1 MHEIIYFAMKKSV
14 LFLVILLSKL
24 MGYGQTF
31 NISGKAVFPDNV
43 IQSNCNRP
51 LEGNPWDIQ
60 LLHSSAGQDVAS
72 YSPILVGD
80 IDGNGVSEIVV
91 AKYNGNNY
99 RSREINVYSGRN
111 LSLQH
116 SFIVPDTI
124 YLSNGPYAIG
134 RYPKADGTMEGAI
147 FTHCYDKK
155 IRAYS
160 INGTLLNVSDRATSC
175 DGMVSLAD
183 FNGDGFPEVYAGSDI
198 FDAATLKWLCSGPAN
213 GNKGL
218 GYRGTPA
225 YSNGTYHH
233 TYYAMSLAYNAL
245 GDEKQ
250 ELICGNTI
258 YTVNI
263 VSRTNANLNSVTVA
277 KTITPPS
284 GCSQDGHVCLADFDL
299 DGETEVL
306 VIRDDTNDQIVDN
319 TYFYAYKPSNAQIL
333 FQKALRCASTSYVF
347 IGNTDTEPYPEIIF
361 LENQPNGYSESIF
374 CWRYTPQSG
383 LATVWSQYH
392 DDRSG
397 QTAMTLFDF
406 NQDNI
411 MELVY
416 RDNNNL
422 RIINASGKSHVTGN
436 DTIRPYNIYTRRMAA
451 GTGCEYPIVADVN
464 GDGVAEIV
472 ATGLIDQYVGYD
484 VGYGGVHV
492 FGSPGNWSSARPVW
506 NQYMYHVT
514 NVNEDMTIP
523 TFCFNTATTFTA
535 PDGTVRRPFNNFLQ
549 QATYITQYG
558 EPIGEMGEPQ
568 YVDIYD
574 QLDGVYTWNGTTY
587 TAPGEYTQQFTDIHG
602 CDSIVTLHLS
612 DEPIELPDNI
622 VESDC
627 NNNIPFPFQGGQLL
641 HHTPNDI
648 NVYTTPLC
656 GDIDNDGIVDIVVPH
671 FTATDDNYRAWSNQI
686 DIYSGN
692 DLSLQSIISIPQ
704 EIYLLYHPYGIVRYP
719 SENGGMQGAVFVL
732 CNDGKLRS
740 YSKNGQ
746 LLHTA
751 DVDPPCDGVPAF
763 ADFNNDGYP
772 EVYIGNAIYDA
783 ATLKQLCAGPANGN
797 KGLSYR
803 GSPPNVYPHH
813 ANYALSF
820 AYNFF
825 GDEKMELVCGNT
837 IYNVNIASRTN
848 PALNSITTNKTIT
861 PPNGFPQD
869 GQVSLADLDL
879 DGEIDVV
886 VTKDLTD
893 DCVDDNTYFYAYKP
907 STGNILFQFSIY
919 CRSAGLPVICNIDSD
934 PHPEILFVDYLRDVY
949 SEKMHC
955 LRYTT
960 GNGLDEI
967 WAVHH
972 NDPSGMT
979 TMVFFD
985 FNNDEIPE
993 IVFRDAYALN
1003 IINGSDGNVLYSY
1016 PMRSGSA
1023 CEHAIVADVN
1033 NDGHA
1038 EILATGLLEEYYG
1051 NNGHGSLNLFGHLEW
1066 PSARQVWNQYAYNV
1080 TNINNDLTVPQLGF
1094 DNASIFTDPNGSV
1107 RRPYNNFMYQATYT
1121 THTGEPYNPNGY
1133 YEVEV
1138 SGAACSTFT
1147 FHGVTYTESGNYEQL
1162 IESPDGCDTLYHIA
1176 VSIGGTIT
1184 HEWSQQ
1190 ACNHYVWNGT
1200 NYTEPG
1206 DYIQDFVS
1214 VEGCDSIVTLHLAF
1228 SDALEYDVDTA
1239 VCQSLW
1245 WNGQEYT
1252 EAGVYTQQFLD
1263 VDGCDSIVH
1272 LHLSFAGQP
1281 EGIPEI
1287 IGLTEVNVGTDLIV
1301 GQYYYHI
1308 DSVPLA
1314 THYEWTLEGADWIM
1328 DTTGTHCS
1336 LLITTPGTA
1345 VLKVRVWND
1354 CGETEQEIVIHA
1366 GFFDVD
1372 ERQAIQVVLYPNPA
1386 NDKVLVEAED
1396 IKSVKVYNLQ
1406 GQLLK
1411 TWDGEASN
1419 RVEISLHN
1427 IGAGM
1432 YAVEVLT
1439 ERGSIVSKMTVTHK
1453 E

>member
-1 MHEIIYFAMKKSV
+1 MKRRIHIILALLLSAITSLWAQTYSIGDLIVNDDGSKGIVFYVTPDRTDGWMVALNDLPTHNWGLPQDIANLQNLYAPNALLDDTDGLTHTELIRQYHSDNGYLQPYGAGIVDFEHGWYIPSSGQLMKLCSV
-14 LFLVILLSKL
+14 LSMISDDLIRAGGSTLDWQPYFTSTESTTSNQIWTVDFGSHSRDWGGSFVSTAKSSEAS
-24 MGYGQTF
+24 F
-31 NISGKAVFPDNV
+31 RAVRNIRFENTPLPEPSFPDN
-43 IQSNCNRP
+43 
-51 LEGNPWDIQ
+51 
-60 LLHSSAGQDVAS
+60 
-72 YSPILVGD
+72 
-80 IDGNGVSEIVV
+80 
-91 AKYNGNNY
+91 
-99 RSREINVYSGRN
+99 
-111 LSLQH
+111 
-116 SFIVPDTI
+116 
-124 YLSNGPYAIG
+124 
-134 RYPKADGTMEGAI
+134 
-147 FTHCYDKK
+147 
-155 IRAYS
+155 
-160 INGTLLNVSDRATSC
+160 
-175 DGMVSLAD
+175 
-183 FNGDGFPEVYAGSDI
+183 
-198 FDAATLKWLCSGPAN
+198 
-213 GNKGL
+213 
-218 GYRGTPA
+218 
-225 YSNGTYHH
+225 
-233 TYYAMSLAYNAL
+233 
-245 GDEKQ
+245 
-250 ELICGNTI
+250 
-258 YTVNI
+258 
-263 VSRTNANLNSVTVA
+263 
-277 KTITPPS
+277 
-284 GCSQDGHVCLADFDL
+284 
-299 DGETEVL
+299 
-306 VIRDDTNDQIVDN
+306 
-319 TYFYAYKPSNAQIL
+319 
-333 FQKALRCASTSYVF
+333 
-347 IGNTDTEPYPEIIF
+347 II
-361 LENQPNGYSESIF
+361 
-374 CWRYTPQSG
+374 
-383 LATVWSQYH
+383 
-392 DDRSG
+392 
-397 QTAMTLFDF
+397 
-406 NQDNI
+406 
-411 MELVY
+411 
-416 RDNNNL
+416 
-422 RIINASGKSHVTGN
+422 
-436 DTIRPYNIYTRRMAA
+436 
-451 GTGCEYPIVADVN
+451 
-464 GDGVAEIV
+464 
-472 ATGLIDQYVGYD
+472 
-484 VGYGGVHV
+484 
-492 FGSPGNWSSARPVW
+492 
-506 NQYMYHVT
+506 
-514 NVNEDMTIP
+514 
-523 TFCFNTATTFTA
+523 
-535 PDGTVRRPFNNFLQ
+535 
-549 QATYITQYG
+549 
-558 EPIGEMGEPQ
+558 
-568 YVDIYD
+568 
-574 QLDGVYTWNGTTY
+574 
-587 TAPGEYTQQFTDIHG
+587 
-602 CDSIVTLHLS
+602 
-612 DEPIELPDNI
+612 
-622 VESDC
+622 ESDC

-641 HHTPNDI
+641 HHTPNNI

-686 DIYSGN
+686 DIYSGD
-692 DLSLQSIISIPQ
+692 DLSLQSTISIPQ
-704 EIYLLYHPYGIVRYP
+704 EVYLLYHPYGIVRYP
-719 SENGGMQGAVFVL
+719 SENGGTQGAVFVL

-783 ATLKQLCAGPANGN
+783 ATLKQLCVGPANGN

-820 AYNFF
+820 AYNVF

-861 PPNGFPQD
+861 PPNGFPLD

-1038 EILATGLLEEYYG
+1038 EILVTGLLEEYYG
-1051 NNGHGSLNLFGHLEW
+1051 NNGHGSLNLFGHPEW

-1107 RRPYNNFMYQATYT
+1107 RRPYNNFMYQATYI

-1138 SGAACSTFT
+1138 SGAACSAFT
-1147 FHGVTYTESGNYEQL
+1147 FHGVDYTESGNYEQL
-1162 IESPDGCDTLYHIA
+1162 VDSPDGCDTLYHIA

-1190 ACNHYVWNGT
+1190 ACNHFVWNGT

-1252 EAGVYTQQFLD
+1252 EAGVYTQQFVD

-1281 EGIPEI
+1281 ETIPDI
-1287 IGLTEVNVGTDLIV
+1287 IGLTNVNVGTDLIV

-1345 VLKVRVWND
+1345 ILKVRAWND
-1354 CGETEQEIVIHA
+1354 CGETEQEIVIHG

-1372 ERQAIQVVLYPNPA
+1372 ERQAIRVVLYPNPA
-1386 NDKVLVEAED
+1386 NDKVFVEAED
-1396 IKSVKVYNLQ
+1396 IKRVKVYNMQ

-1411 TWDGEASN
+1411 TWDCEASH

-1427 IGAGM
+1427 IVAGM

-1439 ERGSIVSKMTVTHK
+1439 ERGSIVSKMAVTQK

>member
-1 MHEIIYFAMKKSV
+1 VKRRIHIILAFLLSAITSLWAQTYSIGDLIVNDDGSKGIVFYVTPDRTDGWMVALNDLPTHNWGLPLDIASLQNLSNPNALLDDTDGLTHTEIIRQYHSDNGYLQPYGAGIVDFEHGWYIPSSGQLMKLCSV
-14 LFLVILLSKL
+14 LS
-24 MGYGQTF
+24 M
-31 NISGKAVFPDNV
+31 ISDDLIRAGGSTLDWQPYFTSTESTSSNQIWTVDFGSHSRDWGGSFVSTAKSSEAGFRAVRDIRFENTPLPETTYPDNV

-60 LLHSSAGQDVAS
+60 LLHSSTDQDVAS

-80 IDGNGVSEIVV
+80 IDGNSVSEIVV

-263 VSRTNANLNSVTVA
+263 VSRTNANLNSVMVA

-422 RIINASGKSHVTGN
+422 RIINASGKSHITGN
-436 DTIRPYNIYTRRMAA
+436 DTIRPYNIYTRKMAA

-514 NVNEDMTIP
+514 NVNEDLSIP
-523 TFCFNTATTFTA
+523 NYCFDKATVFTA
-535 PDGTVRRPFNNFLQ
+535 PDGTIRRPYNNFLQ
-549 QATYITQYG
+549 QAYYI
-558 EPIGEMGEPQ
+558 
-568 YVDIYD
+568 
-574 QLDGVYTWNGTTY
+574 
-587 TAPGEYTQQFTDIHG
+587 
-602 CDSIVTLHLS
+602 
-612 DEPIELPDNI
+612 
-622 VESDC
+622 
-627 NNNIPFPFQGGQLL
+627 
-641 HHTPNDI
+641 
-648 NVYTTPLC
+648 
-656 GDIDNDGIVDIVVPH
+656 
-671 FTATDDNYRAWSNQI
+671 
-686 DIYSGN
+686 
-692 DLSLQSIISIPQ
+692 
-704 EIYLLYHPYGIVRYP
+704 
-719 SENGGMQGAVFVL
+719 
-732 CNDGKLRS
+732 
-740 YSKNGQ
+740 
-746 LLHTA
+746 
-751 DVDPPCDGVPAF
+751 
-763 ADFNNDGYP
+763 
-772 EVYIGNAIYDA
+772 
-783 ATLKQLCAGPANGN
+783 
-797 KGLSYR
+797 
-803 GSPPNVYPHH
+803 
-813 ANYALSF
+813 
-820 AYNFF
+820 
-825 GDEKMELVCGNT
+825 
-837 IYNVNIASRTN
+837 
-848 PALNSITTNKTIT
+848 
-861 PPNGFPQD
+861 
-869 GQVSLADLDL
+869 
-879 DGEIDVV
+879 
-886 VTKDLTD
+886 
-893 DCVDDNTYFYAYKP
+893 
-907 STGNILFQFSIY
+907 
-919 CRSAGLPVICNIDSD
+919 
-934 PHPEILFVDYLRDVY
+934 
-949 SEKMHC
+949 
-955 LRYTT
+955 
-960 GNGLDEI
+960 
-967 WAVHH
+967 
-972 NDPSGMT
+972 
-979 TMVFFD
+979 
-985 FNNDEIPE
+985 
-993 IVFRDAYALN
+993 
-1003 IINGSDGNVLYSY
+1003 
-1016 PMRSGSA
+1016 
-1023 CEHAIVADVN
+1023 
-1033 NDGHA
+1033 
-1038 EILATGLLEEYYG
+1038 
-1051 NNGHGSLNLFGHLEW
+1051 
-1066 PSARQVWNQYAYNV
+1066 NQY
-1080 TNINNDLTVPQLGF
+1080 
-1094 DNASIFTDPNGSV
+1094 
-1107 RRPYNNFMYQATYT
+1107 
-1121 THTGEPYNPNGY
+1121 GEPYNPGGY
-1133 YEVEV
+1133 YEAEV

-1147 FHGVTYTESGNYEQL
+1147 FHSVTYNESGNYEQL
-1162 IESPDGCDTLYHIA
+1162 VESPDGCDTLYHIA
-1176 VSIGGTIT
+1176 ISIGGTIT

-1190 ACNHYVWNGT
+1190 ACNHFVWNGT

-1214 VEGCDSIVTLHLAF
+1214 VEGCDSIVTLHLTF

-1287 IGLTEVNVGTDLIV
+1287 IGLTNVNVGTDLIV

-1366 GFFDVD
+1366 GFFDID

-1386 NDKVLVEAED
+1386 NDKVFVEAEG

-1427 IGAGM
+1427 IVAGM

>member
-1 MHEIIYFAMKKSV
+1 MKHRIHIILAFLLSAITPLWAQTYSIGDLIVNDDGSKGIVFYVTPDRTDGWMVALNDLPTHNWGLPLDIASLQNLSNPNALLSDTDGLTHTEIIRQYHSDNGYLQPYGAGIVDFEHGWYIPSSGQLMKLCSV
-14 LFLVILLSKL
+14 LSMISDDLIRAGGSTLDWQPYFTSTESTTSNQIWTVDFGSHSRDWGGSFVSTAKSSEAS
-24 MGYGQTF
+24 F
-31 NISGKAVFPDNV
+31 RAVRNIRFENTPLPEPSFPDN
-43 IQSNCNRP
+43 
-51 LEGNPWDIQ
+51 
-60 LLHSSAGQDVAS
+60 
-72 YSPILVGD
+72 
-80 IDGNGVSEIVV
+80 
-91 AKYNGNNY
+91 
-99 RSREINVYSGRN
+99 
-111 LSLQH
+111 
-116 SFIVPDTI
+116 
-124 YLSNGPYAIG
+124 
-134 RYPKADGTMEGAI
+134 
-147 FTHCYDKK
+147 
-155 IRAYS
+155 
-160 INGTLLNVSDRATSC
+160 
-175 DGMVSLAD
+175 
-183 FNGDGFPEVYAGSDI
+183 
-198 FDAATLKWLCSGPAN
+198 
-213 GNKGL
+213 
-218 GYRGTPA
+218 
-225 YSNGTYHH
+225 
-233 TYYAMSLAYNAL
+233 
-245 GDEKQ
+245 
-250 ELICGNTI
+250 
-258 YTVNI
+258 
-263 VSRTNANLNSVTVA
+263 
-277 KTITPPS
+277 
-284 GCSQDGHVCLADFDL
+284 
-299 DGETEVL
+299 
-306 VIRDDTNDQIVDN
+306 
-319 TYFYAYKPSNAQIL
+319 
-333 FQKALRCASTSYVF
+333 
-347 IGNTDTEPYPEIIF
+347 II
-361 LENQPNGYSESIF
+361 
-374 CWRYTPQSG
+374 
-383 LATVWSQYH
+383 
-392 DDRSG
+392 
-397 QTAMTLFDF
+397 
-406 NQDNI
+406 
-411 MELVY
+411 
-416 RDNNNL
+416 
-422 RIINASGKSHVTGN
+422 
-436 DTIRPYNIYTRRMAA
+436 
-451 GTGCEYPIVADVN
+451 
-464 GDGVAEIV
+464 
-472 ATGLIDQYVGYD
+472 
-484 VGYGGVHV
+484 
-492 FGSPGNWSSARPVW
+492 
-506 NQYMYHVT
+506 
-514 NVNEDMTIP
+514 
-523 TFCFNTATTFTA
+523 
-535 PDGTVRRPFNNFLQ
+535 
-549 QATYITQYG
+549 
-558 EPIGEMGEPQ
+558 
-568 YVDIYD
+568 
-574 QLDGVYTWNGTTY
+574 
-587 TAPGEYTQQFTDIHG
+587 
-602 CDSIVTLHLS
+602 
-612 DEPIELPDNI
+612 
-622 VESDC
+622 ESDC

-641 HHTPNDI
+641 HHTQNDI

-686 DIYSGN
+686 DIYSGD
-692 DLSLQSIISIPQ
+692 DLSLQSTISIPQ
-704 EIYLLYHPYGIVRYP
+704 EVYLLYHPYGIVRYP
-719 SENGGMQGAVFVL
+719 SENGGTQGAVFVL

-820 AYNFF
+820 AYNVF

-1033 NDGHA
+1033 NDDHA

-1051 NNGHGSLNLFGHLEW
+1051 NNGHGSLNLFGHPEW

-1107 RRPYNNFMYQATYT
+1107 RRPYNNFMYQATYI

-1162 IESPDGCDTLYHIA
+1162 VESPDGCDTLYNIA

-1190 ACNHYVWNGT
+1190 ACNHFVWNGT

-1252 EAGVYTQQFLD
+1252 EAGVYTQQFVD

-1281 EGIPEI
+1281 EAVPEI

-1314 THYEWTLEGADWIM
+1314 THYEWTLEGANWIM
-1328 DTTGTHCS
+1328 DTIGTHCS

-1345 VLKVRVWND
+1345 VLKVRAWND
-1354 CGETEQEIVIHA
+1354 CGETEQEIVIHG

-1372 ERQAIQVVLYPNPA
+1372 ERQAIQVVFYPNPA
-1386 NDKVLVEAED
+1386 NDKVFVEAEG

-1427 IGAGM
+1427 IVAGM

>member
-1 MHEIIYFAMKKSV
+1 MKHRIHIILAFLLSAITPLWAQTYSIGDLIVNDDGSKGIVFYVTPDRTDGWMVALNDLPTHNWGLPLDIASLQNLSNPNALLSDTDGLTHTEIIRQYHSDNGYLQPYGAGIVDFEHGWYIPSSGQLMKLCSV
-14 LFLVILLSKL
+14 LSMISDDLIRAGGSTLDWQPYFTSTESTTSNQIWTVDFGSHSRDWGGSFVSTAKSSEAS
-24 MGYGQTF
+24 F
-31 NISGKAVFPDNV
+31 RAVRNIRFENTPLPEPSFPDN
-43 IQSNCNRP
+43 
-51 LEGNPWDIQ
+51 
-60 LLHSSAGQDVAS
+60 
-72 YSPILVGD
+72 
-80 IDGNGVSEIVV
+80 
-91 AKYNGNNY
+91 
-99 RSREINVYSGRN
+99 
-111 LSLQH
+111 
-116 SFIVPDTI
+116 
-124 YLSNGPYAIG
+124 
-134 RYPKADGTMEGAI
+134 
-147 FTHCYDKK
+147 
-155 IRAYS
+155 
-160 INGTLLNVSDRATSC
+160 
-175 DGMVSLAD
+175 
-183 FNGDGFPEVYAGSDI
+183 
-198 FDAATLKWLCSGPAN
+198 
-213 GNKGL
+213 
-218 GYRGTPA
+218 
-225 YSNGTYHH
+225 
-233 TYYAMSLAYNAL
+233 
-245 GDEKQ
+245 
-250 ELICGNTI
+250 
-258 YTVNI
+258 
-263 VSRTNANLNSVTVA
+263 
-277 KTITPPS
+277 
-284 GCSQDGHVCLADFDL
+284 
-299 DGETEVL
+299 
-306 VIRDDTNDQIVDN
+306 
-319 TYFYAYKPSNAQIL
+319 
-333 FQKALRCASTSYVF
+333 
-347 IGNTDTEPYPEIIF
+347 II
-361 LENQPNGYSESIF
+361 
-374 CWRYTPQSG
+374 
-383 LATVWSQYH
+383 
-392 DDRSG
+392 
-397 QTAMTLFDF
+397 
-406 NQDNI
+406 
-411 MELVY
+411 
-416 RDNNNL
+416 
-422 RIINASGKSHVTGN
+422 
-436 DTIRPYNIYTRRMAA
+436 
-451 GTGCEYPIVADVN
+451 
-464 GDGVAEIV
+464 
-472 ATGLIDQYVGYD
+472 
-484 VGYGGVHV
+484 
-492 FGSPGNWSSARPVW
+492 
-506 NQYMYHVT
+506 
-514 NVNEDMTIP
+514 
-523 TFCFNTATTFTA
+523 
-535 PDGTVRRPFNNFLQ
+535 
-549 QATYITQYG
+549 
-558 EPIGEMGEPQ
+558 
-568 YVDIYD
+568 
-574 QLDGVYTWNGTTY
+574 
-587 TAPGEYTQQFTDIHG
+587 
-602 CDSIVTLHLS
+602 
-612 DEPIELPDNI
+612 
-622 VESDC
+622 ESDC

-641 HHTPNDI
+641 HHTQNDI

-686 DIYSGN
+686 DIYSGD
-692 DLSLQSIISIPQ
+692 DLSLQSTISIPQ
-704 EIYLLYHPYGIVRYP
+704 EVYLLYHPYGIVRYP
-719 SENGGMQGAVFVL
+719 SENGGTQGAVFVL

-820 AYNFF
+820 AYNVF

-1033 NDGHA
+1033 NDDHA

-1051 NNGHGSLNLFGHLEW
+1051 NNGHGSLNLFGHPEW

-1107 RRPYNNFMYQATYT
+1107 RRPYNNFMYQATYI

-1176 VSIGGTIT
+1176 VSIDGTIT

-1190 ACNHYVWNGT
+1190 ACNHFVWNGT

-1214 VEGCDSIVTLHLAF
+1214 VEGCDSIVTLHLTF

-1252 EAGVYTQQFLD
+1252 EAGVYTQQFVD

-1308 DSVPLA
+1308 DSIPLA

-1328 DTTGTHCS
+1328 DTTGTNCS

-1345 VLKVRVWND
+1345 VLKVKAWND

-1386 NDKVLVEAED
+1386 NDKVFVEAEG

-1427 IGAGM
+1427 IVAGM

-1439 ERGSIVSKMTVTHK
+1439 ERGSTISKMTVTHK

>member
-1 MHEIIYFAMKKSV
+1 MKHRIHIILAFLLSAITPLWAQTYSIGDLIVNDDGSKGIVFYVTPDRTDGWMVALNDLPTHNWGLPLDIASLQNLSNPNALLSDTDGLTHTEIIRQYHSDNGYLQPYGAGIVDFEHGWYIPSSGQLMKLCSV
-14 LFLVILLSKL
+14 LSMISDDLIRAGGSTLDWQPYFTSTESTTSNQIWTVDFGSHSRDWGGSFVSTAKSSEAS
-24 MGYGQTF
+24 F
-31 NISGKAVFPDNV
+31 RAVRNIRFENTPLPEPSFPDN
-43 IQSNCNRP
+43 
-51 LEGNPWDIQ
+51 
-60 LLHSSAGQDVAS
+60 
-72 YSPILVGD
+72 
-80 IDGNGVSEIVV
+80 
-91 AKYNGNNY
+91 
-99 RSREINVYSGRN
+99 
-111 LSLQH
+111 
-116 SFIVPDTI
+116 
-124 YLSNGPYAIG
+124 
-134 RYPKADGTMEGAI
+134 
-147 FTHCYDKK
+147 
-155 IRAYS
+155 
-160 INGTLLNVSDRATSC
+160 
-175 DGMVSLAD
+175 
-183 FNGDGFPEVYAGSDI
+183 
-198 FDAATLKWLCSGPAN
+198 
-213 GNKGL
+213 
-218 GYRGTPA
+218 
-225 YSNGTYHH
+225 
-233 TYYAMSLAYNAL
+233 
-245 GDEKQ
+245 
-250 ELICGNTI
+250 
-258 YTVNI
+258 
-263 VSRTNANLNSVTVA
+263 
-277 KTITPPS
+277 
-284 GCSQDGHVCLADFDL
+284 
-299 DGETEVL
+299 
-306 VIRDDTNDQIVDN
+306 
-319 TYFYAYKPSNAQIL
+319 
-333 FQKALRCASTSYVF
+333 
-347 IGNTDTEPYPEIIF
+347 II
-361 LENQPNGYSESIF
+361 
-374 CWRYTPQSG
+374 
-383 LATVWSQYH
+383 
-392 DDRSG
+392 
-397 QTAMTLFDF
+397 
-406 NQDNI
+406 
-411 MELVY
+411 
-416 RDNNNL
+416 
-422 RIINASGKSHVTGN
+422 
-436 DTIRPYNIYTRRMAA
+436 
-451 GTGCEYPIVADVN
+451 
-464 GDGVAEIV
+464 
-472 ATGLIDQYVGYD
+472 
-484 VGYGGVHV
+484 
-492 FGSPGNWSSARPVW
+492 
-506 NQYMYHVT
+506 
-514 NVNEDMTIP
+514 
-523 TFCFNTATTFTA
+523 
-535 PDGTVRRPFNNFLQ
+535 
-549 QATYITQYG
+549 
-558 EPIGEMGEPQ
+558 
-568 YVDIYD
+568 
-574 QLDGVYTWNGTTY
+574 
-587 TAPGEYTQQFTDIHG
+587 
-602 CDSIVTLHLS
+602 
-612 DEPIELPDNI
+612 
-622 VESDC
+622 ESDC

-641 HHTPNDI
+641 HHTQNDI

-686 DIYSGN
+686 DIYSGD
-692 DLSLQSIISIPQ
+692 DLSLQSTISIPQ
-704 EIYLLYHPYGIVRYP
+704 EVYLLYHPYGIVRYP
-719 SENGGMQGAVFVL
+719 SENGGTQGAVFVL

-1033 NDGHA
+1033 NDDHA

-1051 NNGHGSLNLFGHLEW
+1051 NNGHGSLNLFGHPEW

-1107 RRPYNNFMYQATYT
+1107 RRPYNNFMYQATYI

-1176 VSIGGTIT
+1176 VSIDGTIT

-1190 ACNHYVWNGT
+1190 ACNHFVWNGT

-1214 VEGCDSIVTLHLAF
+1214 VEGCDSIVTLHLTF

-1252 EAGVYTQQFLD
+1252 EAGVYTQQFVD

-1308 DSVPLA
+1308 DSIPLA

-1328 DTTGTHCS
+1328 DTTGTNCS

-1345 VLKVRVWND
+1345 VLKVKAWND

-1386 NDKVLVEAED
+1386 NDKVFVEAEG

-1427 IGAGM
+1427 IVAGM

-1439 ERGSIVSKMTVTHK
+1439 ERGSTISKMTVTHK